1 MLISIH
7 SFHHCAVRPILHF
20 RTNISMT
27 FLSIFWGLEIFKLD
41 PRTPWSRATCHNAS
55 RPWDLDFYGQLAS
68 KARLLSALVCALLA
82 VPVGRLYDR
91 VFHKL
96 PIKQTQHCHH
106 SPLFSLFIVS
116 TVRLWSSVFPT
127 RSLAGVAIF
136 WARGKN
142 KKAT

>member
-7 SFHHCAVRPILHF
+7 IFHHGAAWPIQSF
-20 RTNISMT
+20 WTNISMIL
-27 FLSIFWGLEIFKLD
+27 LSIFLGLEIVKLD
-41 PRTPWSRATCHNAS
+41 WRTPWSRATCHNAS

-82 VPVGRLYDR
+82 LPVGRLYDR

-106 SPLFSLFIVS
+106 SPLFSLFIAS

-142 KKAT
+142 KKET